1 MLANIFSDYNFI
13 IALSAERLLEHPEH
27 FTDSAL
33 DGWQL
38 VLAGA
43 RKIFLVDELLYKNY
57 LETSFLDGEILEV
70 DGGVS
75 KLQTVLK
82 RLDIRMQVARLD
94 DPQEL
99 SGMFGLGVT
108 HNQLEHLSSLSAVDN
123 ILAFMQ
129 QRSVYGM
136 VHQVH
141 AKDEPAYNWDKSHN
155 ISMNGVQWEDY
166 FKTWASLHANEGWS
180 YLGAHRGMP
189 GRPRNYVLE
198 RNGSLPFYSHYDDQL
213 VRKIIAELTVSNVI
227 SISRIPLLLLSFSI
241 AKDNPYLLSG
251 LVGVVHALDVLDG
264 FAARKGFGN
273 SPAGPFV
280 DVLSDHFFE
289 SLIFF
294 EYAYANGYIPIE
306 APWIVTVR
314 NLSTDILRLHN
325 AFKVGFGTS
334 ESHPHEGFGTTG
346 REGRMKRALYG
357 LSKAV
362 GDMVIPVVPQ
372 LGLYVSVAHIIASFS
387 RAIPVWTSDTSQKI
401 YREVLDKI
409 VKKRP

>member
-1 MLANIFSDYNFI
+1 MLTNIYSDCNLI
-13 IALSAERLLEHPEH
+13 IALSAEQLLAHPEH
-27 FTDSAL
+27 IAGNAK
-33 DGWQL
+33 DGWQM
-38 VLAGA
+38 VLAEA
-43 RKIFLVDELLYKNY
+43 RKDFLVGELLIKNN
-57 LETSFLDGEILEV
+57 LATTLLNGEILEV

-75 KLQTVLK
+75 KLEEVLK
-82 RLDIRMQVARLD
+82 RSNTRVRVVNLYEPLEI
-94 DPQEL
+94 
-99 SGMFGLGVT
+99 SGNFALGVT
-108 HNQLEHLSSLSAVDN
+108 HNQLEHLSTLEAIDA
-123 ILAFMQ
+123 ILDYMQ

-141 AKDEPAYNWDKSHN
+141 AKDDPAYNWDKSHH
-155 ISMNGVQWEDY
+155 ISMNGVQWEEY
-166 FKTWASLHANEGWS
+166 FKTWALLHANENWS

-189 GRPRNYVLE
+189 GRPRNYVFD

-213 VRKIIAELTVSNVI
+213 VRKIIAELTVSNAI
-227 SISRIPLLLLSFSI
+227 SVSRIPLLLLSFSI
-241 AKDNPYLLSG
+241 AKDNQYLLSG

-264 FAARKGFGN
+264 YAARKGFGN

-280 DVLSDHFFE
+280 DVLSDHLFE

-294 EYAYANGYIPIE
+294 QYAYANGYIPRE
-306 APWIVTVR
+306 APWIVTAR

-372 LGLYVSVAHIIASFS
+372 LGLYVSVAHIIASFN

-409 VKKRP
+409 KKRKF